1 MRRGRDIRNNRAISS
16 TGGVGG
22 FCSRPEEDPLT
33 AVLGV
38 GLAWLVTLAVVTVR
52 DRHRPLE
59 FQFAF
64 AALYGMEPNTFQGL
78 PKTIAARLTK
88 ET

>member
-1 MRRGRDIRNNRAISS
+1 
-16 TGGVGG
+16 
-22 FCSRPEEDPLT
+22 
-33 AVLGV
+33 V